1 MGGFLTKVANYPVDN
16 LDDNDFIHIDELKES
31 NLMSYEKKNYVEAVN
46 STEEAVNSTEE
57 AVNSTEEAVNSTE
70 EAVNSTEE
78 AVNSTEEA
86 VNSTEEAVNSTEEAV
101 NSTKEAVNS
110 TEEAVNSEGKD
121 EIEENFNLSNTIFTV
136 ISKIVIVYAF
146 YRFATLFI

>member
-31 NLMSYEKKNYVEAVN
+31 NLMSYEKKNYV
-46 STEEAVNSTEE
+46 
-57 AVNSTEEAVNSTE
+57 
-70 EAVNSTEE
+70 E

>member
-31 NLMSYEKKNYVEAVN
+31 NLMSYEKKNYV
-46 STEEAVNSTEE
+46 E

>member
-31 NLMSYEKKNYVEAVN
+31 NLMSYEKKNYV
-46 STEEAVNSTEE
+46 EAVNSTEE